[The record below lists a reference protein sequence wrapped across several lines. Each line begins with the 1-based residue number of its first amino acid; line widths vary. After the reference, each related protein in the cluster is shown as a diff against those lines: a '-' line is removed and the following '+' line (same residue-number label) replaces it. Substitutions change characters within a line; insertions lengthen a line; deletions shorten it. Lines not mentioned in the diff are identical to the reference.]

1 MDRSD
6 CHQDVRDLALLL
18 RKGMAAWMR
27 CVAEASIRT
36 ASDSAS
42 SRFATVTSLSDH
54 ETRAPGIEQRLVN
67 IVAAMAL
74 ANAMEV
80 FA

>member
-6 CHQDVRDLALLL
+6 CSHDIRGLALLV
-18 RKGMAAWMR
+18 RRGMAAWMR
-27 CVAEASIRT
+27 CVAEASVRT
-36 ASDSAS
+36 ASAS
-42 SRFATVTSLSDH
+42 NGFATATSRS

-80 FA
+80 LA